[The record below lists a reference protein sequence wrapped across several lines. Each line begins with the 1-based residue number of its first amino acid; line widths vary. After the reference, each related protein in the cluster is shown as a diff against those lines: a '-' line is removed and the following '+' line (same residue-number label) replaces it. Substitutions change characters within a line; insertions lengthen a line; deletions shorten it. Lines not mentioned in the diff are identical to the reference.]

1 MTVVFFATAEKSSV
15 VAFSY
20 HRPSKQATISIL
32 EIVPHANPLSIPQH
46 FLCRSKQRLT
56 RRIAAKHPQVLTF

>member
-32 EIVPHANPLSIPQH
+32 EIVPHANPSRYPNT
-46 FLCRSKQRLT
+46 SS
-56 RRIAAKHPQVLTF
+56 AVANSGSPGV